1 MLNENFP
8 TDQPHP
14 NPGEPG
20 RFHDSTSDTSS
31 GEERNPVDILAEE
44 FAAQIRSGESPS
56 IDDYVRRCPEFEK
69 EIRLIFPSIQSV
81 EKISNEEA
89 NGRNAERN
97 SNRFFQKK
105 IETIADFEIIEEIG
119 RGGMGVVY
127 KARQKSLNRLVAL
140 KTINPSISNSTV
152 QLQRFKR
159 EAEAVARL
167 HHTNIVQVF
176 GIGEAD
182 NIHFFAMQLVDGYS
196 LASWIQSAREHFSH
210 EHQNPDGE
218 TDRPANTLANQRI
231 ADDSFARTVSQ
242 PSPTTEFESAAPRP
256 DSESQNQALTDSSS
270 EILGNADLVAR
281 LSKLSQRE
289 YIREACK
296 IVANVAAA
304 IQYAHEQGV
313 LHRDIKPANLL
324 LDGEGTVWIT
334 DFGLAKV
341 NDVDELTQ
349 TGNLIGTLRY
359 MAPEQ
364 FDGEFDERSDIYS
377 LGLTLYELL
386 ALQPAFDSLKQSHAI
401 NLSSKRKSPALL
413 RTINSSIP
421 HDIETITAKAIS
433 LEPKHR
439 FATAQEFADE
449 LNLFLD
455 DRPVKS
461 RPVPK
466 IELAWRWAKRNPAVA
481 SLSSIA
487 ALLLIVVAIVT
498 TIGTIE
504 TRKALAEKESEYNR
518 AEQQKRIANQNL
530 QITKNGIQQLVQKLA
545 SRGVFQQ
552 RSYRF
557 GEDEFVSTT
566 TRLSDADVDMLFIL
580 LDVYQKFSSTN
591 ETDLSQETAEAYT
604 KAGDILQKL
613 GRYEEAVDSYEQSL
627 AIYKK
632 NFDLSNGNENSDKAS
647 ANGKLKQIKLF
658 NEIAVTSSLNGDLTS
673 STAAF
678 RSAKGLFQNDQ
689 QLAILDEAK
698 FEHARTLNIFASS
711 GSRIGQ
717 YLIFDRGQQMGGGPW
732 GRGRGYREPPGRRG
746 KPDEKNGDASED
758 RDVGRREN
766 SLGKGESGWKGSPGG
781 RGAGGRGGRDNGR
794 NGGRGGG
801 SGRGRGFG
809 WAEQK
814 QNNRDQGGNN
824 RLDGRMA
831 ETDRNHPGPPPRF
844 GFLGFGGP
852 KPPESNYFHE
862 HRHEFVSASKKAEQI
877 LVELIEGEP
886 NNATYQLALARCL
899 GDRLRLNR
907 RGNESQNQEKVLDQI
922 SGILDK
928 LIDQHPQSPMY
939 LFEKAETLHSYSS
952 NPQITNPSLLRKA
965 RETAELLT
973 TNFPNIFE
981 YQSLFADTIA
991 KEAGVNFRSREKRK
1005 EAIDNYQRV
1014 IDIYERLTTVHRDA
1028 HQFQLAYAIHLL
1040 EFSEFNSTIKNH
1052 AKSKQLLET
1061 ALRIFDQVDF
1071 GGGTD
1076 SPAATIR
1083 QKIEAR
1089 LKRLAQVAVLERM
1102 E

>member
-1 MLNENFP
+1 ML
-8 TDQPHP
+8 
-14 NPGEPG
+14 
-20 RFHDSTSDTSS
+20 
-31 GEERNPVDILAEE
+31 L
-44 FAAQIRSGESPS
+44 
-56 IDDYVRRCPEFEK
+56 
-69 EIRLIFPSIQSV
+69 L
-81 EKISNEEA
+81 
-89 NGRNAERN
+89 
-97 SNRFFQKK
+97 
-105 IETIADFEIIEEIG
+105 
-119 RGGMGVVY
+119 
-127 KARQKSLNRLVAL
+127 
-140 KTINPSISNSTV
+140 
-152 QLQRFKR
+152 
-159 EAEAVARL
+159 
-167 HHTNIVQVF
+167 
-176 GIGEAD
+176 
-182 NIHFFAMQLVDGYS
+182 
-196 LASWIQSAREHFSH
+196 
-210 EHQNPDGE
+210 
-218 TDRPANTLANQRI
+218 
-231 ADDSFARTVSQ
+231 
-242 PSPTTEFESAAPRP
+242 
-256 DSESQNQALTDSSS
+256 
-270 EILGNADLVAR
+270 
-281 LSKLSQRE
+281 
-289 YIREACK
+289 
-296 IVANVAAA
+296 A

-324 LDGEGTVWIT
+324 LDREGTVWIT

-386 ALQPAFDSLKQSHAI
+386 ALQPAFDSLKQSHAV
-401 NLSSKRKSPALL
+401 NLSSKRNSPALL
-413 RTINSSIP
+413 RTINSNIP
-421 HDIETITAKAIS
+421 RDIETITAKAIS

-439 FATAQEFADE
+439 FATAQEFANE

-487 ALLLIVVAIVT
+487 ALLLIIVAIVT

-518 AEQQKRIANQNL
+518 AEQQKKIANQNL
-530 QITKNGIQQLVQKLA
+530 QITKKGIQQLVQKLA

-580 LDVYQKFSSTN
+580 LDVYQKFSTTN
-591 ETDLSQETAEAYT
+591 ETDLSQETAEAFT

-627 AIYKK
+627 AIYKTNQTK
-632 NFDLSNGNENSDKAS
+632 EIENSDETLAKE
-647 ANGKLKQIKLF
+647 KLKQIKLF

-673 STAAF
+673 STAAY
-678 RSAKGLFQNDQ
+678 RSAKELFQNDP
-689 QLAILDEAK
+689 QLKLLDEAK

-717 YLIFDRGQQMGGGPW
+717 YLIFDRGPQMGGGPW
-732 GRGRGYREPPGRRG
+732 GRGRGYRESPGRRG
-746 KPDEKNGDASED
+746 NPDEKNGGKSGD
-758 RDVGRREN
+758 RNAGQVEN
-766 SLGKGESGWKGSPGG
+766 SLGKSDDGWKGNPGG
-781 RGAGGRGGRDNGR
+781 RGAGRSGGRGNGRAVGRGGQNGRGGR
-794 NGGRGGG
+794 GGRG
-801 SGRGRGFG
+801 SGFG
-809 WAEQK
+809 WGEQK
-814 QNNRDQGGNN
+814 QDNPGQSGNE
-824 RLDGRMA
+824 RPEGRRPEA
-831 ETDRNHPGPPPRF
+831 DRNHPRPPPRF

-852 KPPESNYFHE
+852 KPPEANYFHE
-862 HRHEFVSASKKAEQI
+862 HRHEFVSASIEAERI
-877 LVELIEGEP
+877 LVELIESEP

-907 RGNESQNQEKVLDQI
+907 RGNESQNQEKVLNQI
-922 SGILDK
+922 NGILDE
-928 LIDQHPQSPMY
+928 LIEQHPQSSLY

-952 NPQITNPSLLRKA
+952 NPQITNPTLLRKA
-965 RETAELLT
+965 REAAELLT
-973 TNFPNIFE
+973 TNFPNVFE

-991 KEAGVNFRSREKRK
+991 KEAKVNFRSREKRQ
-1005 EAIDNYQRV
+1005 EAMDNYQRV
-1014 IDIYERLTTVHRDA
+1014 IDIYERLTTAHRDA

-1052 AKSKQLLET
+1052 TKSKQLLET
-1061 ALRIFDQVDF
+1061 ALRIFDQIDF

-1076 SPAATIR
+1076 SPAAAIR
-1083 QKIEAR
+1083 QKIEGK
-1089 LKRLAQVAVLERM
+1089 LKRLAQVVVPLQTR
-1102 E
+1102 